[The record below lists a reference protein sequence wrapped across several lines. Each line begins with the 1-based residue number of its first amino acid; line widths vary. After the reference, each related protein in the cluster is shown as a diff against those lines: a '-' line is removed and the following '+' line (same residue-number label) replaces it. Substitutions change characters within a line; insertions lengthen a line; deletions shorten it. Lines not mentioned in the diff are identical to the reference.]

1 MSRNSCTFSECA
13 GILGLVD
20 HGAQSRYHQA
30 HGKTERT
37 SYFGCRLAVHADRG
51 ADGVGEFVG
60 AGQEVAAGGRA
71 TRGATRGA
79 DCGAGRAIGAST
91 GSRQRI
97 ATLGGNGDF
106 AQETSQASFLGS
118 FAGWSAGPPRPWA
131 HALAGGSSGWSGAYQ
146 ADQLPP
152 LPSGAVRRRCSSS
165 APPGGRSAARASSGH
180 RVSVAYLALSSLRHI
195 DRGRMA
201 RYRAAQH
208 LRAQHTSVGRP
219 VVGCLPVEQA
229 QHRGRCCRTPLG

>member
-30 HGKTERT
+30 HVKTERT

-131 HALAGGSSGWSGAYQ
+131 HALAGFFPSHLSLPLDDSIVVAPYGSSKLSPGELAIFSGGVW
-146 ADQLPP
+146 L
-152 LPSGAVRRRCSSS
+152 
-165 APPGGRSAARASSGH
+165 
-180 RVSVAYLALSSLRHI
+180 
-195 DRGRMA
+195 
-201 RYRAAQH
+201 
-208 LRAQHTSVGRP
+208 
-219 VVGCLPVEQA
+219 
-229 QHRGRCCRTPLG
+229 